1 LKDLFSKKKID
12 EWALD
17 YWLLQRYAIFCY
29 NIYYR
34 KVEVINRHNIP
45 RDYPVI
51 LAPNHQNALMDA
63 LAIVCNMPYQCVFLA
78 RADIFKGKRLIRLLT
93 FMNIMPVY
101 RIRDGIEKV
110 KMNDAVFGKTVD
122 VLHNKL
128 NPLCLFAEGN
138 HGDKR
143 RLRPLV
149 KGLFR
154 IAFQAQEKYGN
165 NPVVKIVPIG
175 YDYGH
180 YQNFRST
187 LFVNVG
193 VPIEVAEYMETYRH
207 DPVHAIN
214 QLKERFA
221 AELSKQMIDIQTEE
235 YYDLYMSLREVFNK
249 DMRKING
256 IRKNSLAARFKAD
269 KAMIDKLNAELETNP
284 GIIRQLDD
292 AMREYQGGLKMARIR
307 DWVVG
312 SGNPSLLLLVL
323 SGLIRLV
330 LLPLFVFGFINNYL
344 PYWLTA
350 GRTRNLKDPQFHSS
364 FKYVVGM
371 IAFPVW
377 YLVIAG
383 ILAFTPLSF
392 WMSLLY
398 IILLPATGLVAFHY
412 FIGIKKFTARVR
424 YYLKRKTR
432 EIKDL
437 TMQRSKIMTM
447 MYAIVNPQKSNHA
460 NQG

>member
-180 YQNFRST
+180 YQKSHHWYSREIRIVRNEPDIHSWESAQSFRRIPAFDGLDYRQQENTFKLKVIALDAYIYHYGWVRPPQLMVSKT
-187 LFVNVG
+187 KSLDTIHKG
-193 VPIEVAEYMETYRH
+193 ASEVERLERENYFAFDYGPLNLLAEFTETH
-207 DPVHAIN
+207 PAVMAGWI
-214 QLKERFA
+214 
-221 AELSKQMIDIQTEE
+221 
-235 YYDLYMSLREVFNK
+235 
-249 DMRKING
+249 
-256 IRKNSLAARFKAD
+256 ARFNWKEQLQFSG
-269 KAMIDKLNAELETNP
+269 KPGKNRRPHVHEQFRYRLMGWIKRNIPGAETLGEF
-284 GIIRQLDD
+284 R
-292 AMREYQGGLKMARIR
+292 
-307 DWVVG
+307 
-312 SGNPSLLLLVL
+312 
-323 SGLIRLV
+323 
-330 LLPLFVFGFINNYL
+330 NY
-344 PYWLTA
+344 
-350 GRTRNLKDPQFHSS
+350 
-364 FKYVVGM
+364 
-371 IAFPVW
+371 
-377 YLVIAG
+377 
-383 ILAFTPLSF
+383 
-392 WMSLLY
+392 
-398 IILLPATGLVAFHY
+398 ILL
-412 FIGIKKFTARVR
+412 
-424 YYLKRKTR
+424 KR
-432 EIKDL
+432 
-437 TMQRSKIMTM
+437 
-447 MYAIVNPQKSNHA
+447 
-460 NQG
+460 